1 MSFEDQSAS
10 ESEGICDIFAEF
22 IAQTYVDD
30 ETWVPS
36 SPGPDLVNDE
46 LPFGSL
52 LFTERV
58 VGVG

>member
-10 ESEGICDIFAEF
+10 GSEGICDIFAEF
-22 IAQTYVDD
+22 IEQTYVDD
-30 ETWVPS
+30 ET
-36 SPGPDLVNDE
+36 DLVNDE

-52 LFTERV
+52 QFTKRV